1 MKVTG
6 EQVREAAIKAG
17 ITRVDH
23 HDCGGCGYM
32 CTYRIVGGQIY
43 FDPGCDCSR
52 FGPSPMEPVEWES
65 AARWINMQS
74 QPKIR
79 AEIAAKFGLV
89 LEAPADTAT

>member
-1 MKVTG
+1 MTVTG
-6 EQVREAAIKAG
+6 EQVREAAMKAG
-17 ITRVDH
+17 ITRIDH

-32 CTYRIVGGQIY
+32 CNYQIVRGQLY

-52 FGPSPMEPVEWES
+52 YGPAQIEPREWES

-74 QPKIR
+74 RPEIR
-79 AEIAAKFGLV
+79 AKIAANFGLV